1 MHESYHPIESQPG
14 TIENPIID
22 SQLTKEEALRSN
34 PDFLLSPEVF
44 ERQVLLPVVYISF
57 DGKYHQGQIV
67 VDKDLEI
74 DVIEFFEFLMKQNFP
89 VNKAMPIADSK
100 FNFNDSLSMAENNS
114 SGFNPRNKT
123 GKAEPSNHAFGR
135 AIDINP
141 LQNPYIKGEITEPL
155 GAVYNPEQ
163 PGTLTPEIVYFLKQR
178 GWIWGG
184 DYQTLK
190 DYHHFEKLLEKS
202 KE

>member
-67 VDKDLEI
+67 VDKDL
-74 DVIEFFEFLMKQNFP
+74 
-89 VNKAMPIADSK
+89 
-100 FNFNDSLSMAENNS
+100 
-114 SGFNPRNKT
+114 
-123 GKAEPSNHAFGR
+123 
-135 AIDINP
+135 
-141 LQNPYIKGEITEPL
+141 
-155 GAVYNPEQ
+155 
-163 PGTLTPEIVYFLKQR
+163 
-178 GWIWGG
+178 
-184 DYQTLK
+184 
-190 DYHHFEKLLEKS
+190 
-202 KE
+202 